1 MVDSNGGAEPAS
13 KITIGPLMA
22 FDLARS
28 QDRVL
33 FLVWESRQVSVPA
46 GSQSASGFS
55 YSRHLV
61 TWQLGPKAP
70 MAPKGGLRSLVSQ
83 QAMTFWFSGLGPGN
97 FCLLSQVPD
106 PV

>member
-1 MVDSNGGAEPAS
+1 
-13 KITIGPLMA
+13 MA

-33 FLVWESRQVSVPA
+33 FLVWESRLVSVPA

-61 TWQLGPKAP
+61 TCPKAP